1 LQVPKDGDALNVANK
16 YQESG
21 VVEFAHPNFI
31 IKIEKHQQV
40 IPNDPYFVNQ
50 FTLHNTGQVFNDGH
64 FGTADADI
72 DAPESWAMTT
82 GANNILI
89 AILDEGVSP
98 NHPDLPNARQV
109 RLNGSNFADG
119 DPNNPSPTGN
129 MNHGNSCAGVI
140 AATQNN
146 NEGIVG
152 VCPKCRIMPIRIFN
166 ANGTGIASN
175 ILADAINFARNNGA
189 DIISNSWGFNSDN
202 PNFIPAIVTAIQ
214 TATTQGRV
222 VNGVARGC
230 VVLFSASNSA
240 RHTQGDNGQVRFP
253 SNVNI
258 AGVITVGASDRD
270 DLQSDYSPTSNPASQ
285 NNQIIDIAA
294 PSHRAYPPT
303 AYPPG
308 MLGGI
313 VGETFEA
320 WSIDIPNNV
329 GYNPWPQ
336 FVTSGNLSIVPP
348 AVGEQLPNAGIN
360 FQAYTGR
367 FGGTSHS
374 CQVVAGVAALVLSAN
389 PNLTQQQ
396 VFNIIIGTAD
406 QVGGYVYTNGR
417 SNELGFGRVNGCR
430 AVLQAYNTGNSIV
443 GQGTICNTATY
454 SLSNPPNTDRITWAS
469 SNTNGLTINPTTG
482 FATRQN
488 NFNGQVTITATINS
502 GCGSVNVTKNVNVG
516 NNLPIGTSSYN
527 SNCSGN
533 TFNILNTSL
542 SSVCTANTPIS
553 FSYKITDSNYS
564 NFVYTPVSVPSG
576 ATWSFSGGNL
586 YMTVTTPPSQGSRS
600 ATIALSATGPCGTYN
615 VNFTSTAVNIYS
627 SFFTISPNPSQGNVT
642 VSMENENLLNDGSQ
656 NLIYA
661 IKITDLFGTLG
672 ESFEYKAGINS
683 VKIPLQNFN
692 SGLYILSVF
701 DGKIWSSERLIIQK

>member
-152 VCPKCRIMPIRIFN
+152 VCPNCRIMPIRIFN

-270 DLQSDYSPTSNPASQ
+270 DLQSDYKSN
-285 NNQIIDIAA
+285 
-294 PSHRAYPPT
+294 
-303 AYPPG
+303 
-308 MLGGI
+308 
-313 VGETFEA
+313 
-320 WSIDIPNNV
+320 
-329 GYNPWPQ
+329 
-336 FVTSGNLSIVPP
+336 
-348 AVGEQLPNAGIN
+348 
-360 FQAYTGR
+360 
-367 FGGTSHS
+367 
-374 CQVVAGVAALVLSAN
+374 
-389 PNLTQQQ
+389 
-396 VFNIIIGTAD
+396 
-406 QVGGYVYTNGR
+406 
-417 SNELGFGRVNGCR
+417 
-430 AVLQAYNTGNSIV
+430 
-443 GQGTICNTATY
+443 
-454 SLSNPPNTDRITWAS
+454 
-469 SNTNGLTINPTTG
+469 
-482 FATRQN
+482 
-488 NFNGQVTITATINS
+488 
-502 GCGSVNVTKNVNVG
+502 K
-516 NNLPIGTSSYN
+516 
-527 SNCSGN
+527 
-533 TFNILNTSL
+533 
-542 SSVCTANTPIS
+542 
-553 FSYKITDSNYS
+553 
-564 NFVYTPVSVPSG
+564 
-576 ATWSFSGGNL
+576 
-586 YMTVTTPPSQGSRS
+586 
-600 ATIALSATGPCGTYN
+600 
-615 VNFTSTAVNIYS
+615 
-627 SFFTISPNPSQGNVT
+627 
-642 VSMENENLLNDGSQ
+642 
-656 NLIYA
+656 
-661 IKITDLFGTLG
+661 
-672 ESFEYKAGINS
+672 
-683 VKIPLQNFN
+683 
-692 SGLYILSVF
+692 
-701 DGKIWSSERLIIQK
+701 